1 MKGITQNMHDG
12 WFWPGRVRWGSRIR
26 VMNLKGSFAPTRLTW
41 WNSLGGDI
49 SSLLVSS
56 AFKWQCGIDCP
67 GLNWSTCFF
76 ITYGDIVLSYYQY
89 MYTFKYRRMK
99 HWRYFPP
106 STDFSTILRNIQCYS
121 VLLKLNK
128 MIHSEN
134 CFFRGVLFTY
144 TLCSIYIYIGNCCMW
159 KCCHLLFYESHH
171 SS

>member
-89 MYTFKYRRMK
+89 MYTHLNTVGWNIGVIF
-99 HWRYFPP
+99 HPP
-106 STDFSTILRNIQCYS
+106 LTSAPSLGISSVILSSSNSTKWFTPRIASLEEYS
-121 VLLKLNK
+121 SLTR
-128 MIHSEN
+128 
-134 CFFRGVLFTY
+134 CAA
-144 TLCSIYIYIGNCCMW
+144 YIYI
-159 KCCHLLFYESHH
+159 
-171 SS
+171 